1 MNGHGYTYCIF
12 EYNSNEQW
20 ISKQFF
26 DLSQNPVCNEYGYA
40 GVNRLVN
47 EQGWLL
53 RETFVGLKGERV
65 TNENGFA
72 VHLFTYDNNGH
83 LLLETFYSD
92 RNTLA
97 VLPAGYTYIQY
108 TYDDWGILLKVEPLD
123 ISKNPVNVD
132 LSQEVWW
139 QEEQQSH

>member
-1 MNGHGYTYCIF
+1 M
-12 EYNSNEQW
+12 
-20 ISKQFF
+20 
-26 DLSQNPVCNEYGYA
+26 
-40 GVNRLVN
+40 NRLVN

-97 VLPAGYTYIQY
+97 VLPVGYTYIQY
-108 TYDDWGILLKVEPLD
+108 TYDNWGILLKVEPLD

-132 LSQEVWW
+132 LSQEDWW
-139 QEEQQSH
+139 QKEQKSR